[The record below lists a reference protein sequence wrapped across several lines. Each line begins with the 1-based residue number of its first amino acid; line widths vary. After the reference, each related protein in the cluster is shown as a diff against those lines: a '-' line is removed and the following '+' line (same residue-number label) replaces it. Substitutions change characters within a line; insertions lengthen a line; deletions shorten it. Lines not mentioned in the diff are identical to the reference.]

1 MAQEGGEPV
10 TYSRVFPATAENIE
24 AQCRKAE
31 EIMSKQGLD
40 RHRFSVQLLLREAL
54 NNAVF
59 HGSGGNAEREINFAF
74 RIAGGVIEMT
84 VGDDGPGFNWR
95 AVLGRRMDDS
105 AASGRGL
112 AIMMIYAD
120 DVSFNEQG
128 NALTLRVNIA
138 EGRQT

>member
-1 MAQEGGEPV
+1 MPREDRAPA
-10 TYSRVFPATAENIE
+10 TYSQVFRATAEGIE
-24 AQCRKAE
+24 MQCRRAAE
-31 EIMSKQGLD
+31 MLTERGLD
-40 RHRFSVQLLLREAL
+40 VHRFSVQLLLREAL

-59 HGSGGNAEREINFAF
+59 HGSGGNAEREIKFVF
-74 RIAGGVIEMT
+74 RIAEDAIEMT

>member
-1 MAQEGGEPV
+1 MAQEGGAPAV
-10 TYSRVFPATAENIE
+10 YSQVFPATAEGIE
-24 AQCRKAE
+24 TQCRRAVEMLAE
-31 EIMSKQGLD
+31 HGLEG
-40 RHRFSVQLLLREAL
+40 HRFSVQLLLREAL

-59 HGSGGNAEREINFAF
+59 HGSGGNAMRQIRFVF
-74 RIAGGVIEMT
+74 RIAGDAIEMT
-84 VGDDGPGFNWR
+84 VGDDGPGFDWR
-95 AVLGRRMDDS
+95 AILARKMDDA

>member
-1 MAQEGGEPV
+1 MPREDRVPA
-10 TYSRVFPATAENIE
+10 TYSQVFPATAEGIE
-24 AQCRKAE
+24 TQCRRAAE
-31 EIMSKQGLD
+31 ILAEHGLD
-40 RHRFSVQLLLREAL
+40 VHRFSVQLLLREAL

-59 HGSGGNAEREINFAF
+59 HGSGGNAGREIKFVF
-74 RIAGGVIEMT
+74 RIAEGAIEMT
-84 VGDDGPGFNWR
+84 VGDDGPGFDWR
-95 AVLGRRMDDS
+95 AVLARKMDDA

-138 EGRQT
+138 EGRKT